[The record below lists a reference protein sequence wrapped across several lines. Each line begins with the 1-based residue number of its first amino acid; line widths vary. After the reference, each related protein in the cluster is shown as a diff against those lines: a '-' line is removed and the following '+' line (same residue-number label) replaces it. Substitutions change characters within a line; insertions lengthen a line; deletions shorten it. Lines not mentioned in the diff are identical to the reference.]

1 MNHTRACKVE
11 NPLKDLRV
19 MKGKRSRARDR
30 EEKGNWG
37 REVGQD
43 GATVKHGNR
52 KLIYEII

>member
-1 MNHTRACKVE
+1 
-11 NPLKDLRV
+11 
-19 MKGKRSRARDR
+19 MKGKRSRARDS
-30 EEKGNWG
+30 EEEVDCG